1 MWSEAAR
8 MGVAIGR
15 LPQSPGSDGYIQTM
29 KKAGVRSNL
38 VRTSV
43 ERAKQNLLL
52 FLRRRGFELSKLNEA
67 PHFATLMQIL
77 SSHELSTVVDV
88 GANEGQFGRGIREA
102 GFTGHIVS
110 LEPLGGP
117 FRRLSAEAS
126 KDPAW
131 SVLNAALATDSGE
144 HVMTVAS
151 NLGMS
156 SSFLEMT
163 ELHKRHAPGSVDD
176 GTEVVRTID
185 WGELAEELPDGRVFL
200 KLDLQGY
207 EGQVLRDPAAAAVV
221 DRAGGVLVELSCS
234 ELYKGA
240 WTPGECIS
248 FMEDQGFEI
257 FSLSPEWFDR
267 SSLRLLQFNAVFVR
281 KDDAS
286 TSA

>member
-1 MWSEAAR
+1 MAKD
-8 MGVAIGR
+8 
-15 LPQSPGSDGYIQTM
+15 GSSSTVM
-29 KKAGVRSNL
+29 
-38 VRTSV
+38 RTTV
-43 ERAKQNLLL
+43 ERGKQNLLL

-67 PHFATLMQIL
+67 PHFATLIQIL
-77 SSHELSTVVDV
+77 GSYELSTVVDI

-102 GFTGHIVS
+102 GFAGQIVS
-110 LEPLGGP
+110 LEPLGDP
-117 FRRLSAEAS
+117 FRRLSTEAS
-126 KDPAW
+126 NDPAW
-131 SVLNAALATDSGE
+131 SALNVALATKSGE

-163 ELHKRHAPGSVDD
+163 DLHKVHAPGSVDD

-185 WGELAEELPDGRVFL
+185 WTELADALPDGPIFL

-207 EGQVLRDPAAAAVV
+207 EGQVLRDPASLAVI
-221 DRAGGVLVELSCS
+221 DRAGGVLIELSCA

-248 FMEDQGFEI
+248 FMESQGFEI
-257 FSLSPEWFDR
+257 YSLSPEWFDR
-267 SSLRLLQFNAVFVR
+267 NTLRLLQFNAVFVR
-281 KDDAS
+281 KDLAV